1 METITILAHALAKAS
16 GLTITRL
23 DIQYNCISERYSGN
37 LWLGSDVVEKS
48 FVIFEDGTI
57 TQG

>member
-1 METITILAHALAKAS
+1 MDTITILAQALAKAS

-48 FVIFEDGTI
+48 FVIF
-57 TQG
+57 